1 MAISFCVLGVYNMAN
16 GLRPVAE
23 ILEDVWKEL
32 KEFNDRFD
40 KRERANESA
49 TTLRPGNDGATPA
62 GSIKYTQTSNRGAKD
77 EL

>member
-32 KEFNDRFD
+32 KELNDRFD
-40 KRERANESA
+40 ERERLNGRPILPASNA
-49 TTLRPGNDGATPA
+49 AIARDGNKTTGEN
-62 GSIKYTQTSNRGAKD
+62 K
-77 EL
+77 

>member
-32 KEFNDRFD
+32 KELNDRFD
-40 KRERANESA
+40 ERERLNGRPILPGSDAR
-49 TTLRPGNDGATPA
+49 TTRNGNKTTGE
-62 GSIKYTQTSNRGAKD
+62 K
-77 EL
+77 